1 MQDEEKGGEVVV
13 KNFRIRKD
21 LDDFLAAEAEK
32 RGNSVTAMY
41 RQALYEWM
49 IERIK
54 KENGR

>member
-1 MQDEEKGGEVVV
+1 MTEEEKGGEVVV
-13 KNFRIRKD
+13 KNFRMPKE

-54 KENGR
+54 KEVGR